1 MLLSLEGM
9 SETQQL
15 YTLRNQVKIQSDL
28 YSEKLSEINNKNEL
42 IERLKRQHENLR
54 EQINRVDKENIK
66 LKKKIE

>member
-54 EQINRVDKENIK
+54 E
-66 LKKKIE
+66 